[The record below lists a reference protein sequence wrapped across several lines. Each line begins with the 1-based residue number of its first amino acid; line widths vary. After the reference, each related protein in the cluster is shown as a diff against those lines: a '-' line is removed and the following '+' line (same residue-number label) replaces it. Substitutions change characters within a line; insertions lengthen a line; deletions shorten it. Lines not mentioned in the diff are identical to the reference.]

1 MNCNQQPTSFASD
14 FVRNVTELRSLSTQN
29 LIFDL
34 ILQKLEIFSHFIST
48 YLIHILAV
56 VLLL

>member
-14 FVRNVTELRSLSTQN
+14 FVKKVTELRSLSIQI

-34 ILQKLEIFSHFIST
+34 ILQKLGNKFKS
-48 YLIHILAV
+48 LAT
-56 VLLL
+56 L